1 LDILE
6 IRSHSR
12 VYGTNYRGQG
22 GVLIAPALL
31 RLRQLI
37 LPRDPK
43 NTTPNSRGS
52 ERLRRA
58 ALTGG
63 ASTLARVVQIG
74 TSLITVPL
82 TLKYLGNERFGLWMT
97 ISSVLAMAAFAD
109 FGVGNGVLNTVAK
122 AYGKDDVEGIRKAVS
137 SGFAVLNTIAAI
149 LLLLF
154 FAIYPFVSW
163 GNFFRVVS
171 AQARD
176 EAGPALAVFAVCFAL
191 NISMDVVQRVQL
203 GLQQGYRYGLWQ
215 LCGSLLGFIGV
226 LDGIRLHVSLP
237 VLVVALAGAPVLST
251 ALNAIHF
258 FGFVRP
264 DLRPKPKLVSR
275 DVISQIARLGGL
287 FFVLQLVVA
296 VSFSADNFI
305 IARTL
310 GAVNVPEYSIPQRM
324 FALVTMM
331 SAMLIAP
338 LWPAYGESI
347 SRGDMA
353 WVRRTLR
360 VSLLTVLAVSSVAS
374 ASLLLLSSRL
384 IHWWVGSRIH
394 PPFLLLLGL
403 AFWTVLNCC
412 GDALGA
418 FLNGAS
424 IIRFQVVVASIF
436 GAGCLALK
444 VLFVRHYGV
453 TGVPW
458 ATIVTYLLLNASP
471 YALYVPRLIKRMNRQ
486 SGMGTDAPRAT
497 ASF

>member
-1 LDILE
+1 
-6 IRSHSR
+6 
-12 VYGTNYRGQG
+12 
-22 GVLIAPALL
+22 
-31 RLRQLI
+31 LRQLI
-37 LPRDPK
+37 LPSK
-43 NTTPNSRGS
+43 NATSHSRGA
-52 ERLRRA
+52 ERNRRA
-58 ALTGG
+58 ALSGG
-63 ASTLARVVQIG
+63 AATLARVVQIG

-122 AYGKDDVEGIRKAVS
+122 AYGKDDDEGIRKAVS
-137 SGFAVLNTIAAI
+137 SGFAVLNTIAVI

-154 FAIYPFVSW
+154 FAIYPLVSW
-163 GNFFRVVS
+163 GDFFRVVS
-171 AQARD
+171 PQARE

-226 LDGIRLHVSLP
+226 LSGIWLHVSLP
-237 VLVVALAGAPVLST
+237 VLVVAIAGAPILST
-251 ALNAIHF
+251 ALNAMHF

-264 DLRPKPKLVSR
+264 DLRPRLRLVSR

-310 GAVNVPEYSIPQRM
+310 GAVNVPEYSIPQRL
-324 FALVTMM
+324 FALVTML
-331 SAMLIAP
+331 SAMLITP

-347 SRGDMA
+347 SRGDMT

-360 VSLLTVLAVSSVAS
+360 TSLLTVLTISPVIS

-394 PPFLLLLGL
+394 PPFFLLLGL
-403 AFWTVLNCC
+403 AIWTVLSCF

-418 FLNGAS
+418 FLNGAGV
-424 IIRFQVVVASIF
+424 IRFQVMIASIF
-436 GAGCLALK
+436 GAGCLVSK
-444 VLFVRHYGV
+444 IFFVRHYGV
-453 TGVPW
+453 TGIPW
-458 ATIVTYLLLNASP
+458 ATIITYLLLNALP
-471 YALYVPRLIKRMNRQ
+471 YVLYVPRLIKRMNRQ
-486 SGMGTDAPRAT
+486 SSSVADVPRAT
-497 ASF
+497 ALL

>member
-1 LDILE
+1 LWC
-6 IRSHSR
+6 
-12 VYGTNYRGQG
+12 
-22 GVLIAPALL
+22 
-31 RLRQLI
+31 LRQLI

-43 NTTPNSRGS
+43 NATSHSRGA
-52 ERLRRA
+52 ERNRRA
-58 ALTGG
+58 ALSGG
-63 ASTLARVVQIG
+63 AATLARVVQIG

-122 AYGKDDVEGIRKAVS
+122 AYGKDDDEGIRKAVS
-137 SGFAVLNTIAAI
+137 SGFAVLNAIASL

-154 FAIYPFVSW
+154 FAIYRFVSW
-163 GNFFRVVS
+163 GNFFHVVS
-171 AQARD
+171 PLART
-176 EAGPALAVFAVCFAL
+176 EAGPALAVFAICFAL

-215 LCGSLLGFIGV
+215 LCGSLLGLIGV
-226 LDGIRLHVSLP
+226 VAGIWFHVGLP
-237 VLVVALAGAPVLST
+237 TLVVAIAGAPILAT
-251 ALNAIHF
+251 ALNAVHF

-264 DLRPKPKLVSR
+264 DLRPRLRLVSR

-310 GAVNVPEYSIPQRM
+310 GAVNVPEYSIPQRL
-324 FALVTMM
+324 FALVTML
-331 SAMLIAP
+331 SAMLITP

-347 SRGDMA
+347 SRGDMT

-360 VSLLTVLAVSSVAS
+360 TSLLTVLTISSVVS
-374 ASLLLLSSRL
+374 ATLLLLSSRL
-384 IHWWVGSRIH
+384 IHWWVGPRIH
-394 PPFLLLLGL
+394 PPFFLLLGL
-403 AFWTVLNCC
+403 AIWTVLNCC

-424 IIRFQVVVASIF
+424 VIRFQVMVASIF
-436 GAGCLALK
+436 GAGCLVSK
-444 VLFVRHYGV
+444 IFFVRHHGV

-458 ATIVTYLLLNASP
+458 ATIITYLLLNALP
-471 YALYVPRLIKRMNRQ
+471 YVLYVPRLIERMNRQ
-486 SGMGTDAPRAT
+486 SSSVADVPRAT
-497 ASF
+497 ALL